1 MSYLTPDSKIYVAG
15 HKGLIGSALVR
26 LLQNCGYQCV
36 FGYSHDEVDL
46 CDPRQTRD
54 LFDRERPDIVFLCA
68 AKVGGILAN
77 DTYPAD
83 FIYQN
88 LMIESN
94 VLSEA
99 ARTGVKRLIFLGSSC
114 IYPRDCPQPVREEYL
129 LTGLLEPTNRPY
141 AIAKIAGIE
150 MCSAYNRQHDT
161 RFLAV
166 MPTNLYGTNDHYHPE
181 NSHVIPALILKM
193 HEAKKHGAE
202 SVTLW
207 GTGKARRE
215 FLYSDDLARAM
226 LMLSNLPEQAFDHL
240 VNASNRNYPLI
251 NVGCGH
257 DITIAELA
265 TTIAD
270 VVGFRGEIC
279 WDHSKPDGTP
289 RKVLDTSR
297 INALG
302 WRPEITLK
310 QGLRTVYEEKFEMAT
325 QA

>member
-1 MSYLTPDSKIYVAG
+1 
-15 HKGLIGSALVR
+15 
-26 LLQNCGYQCV
+26 
-36 FGYSHDEVDL
+36 
-46 CDPRQTRD
+46 
-54 LFDRERPDIVFLCA
+54 
-68 AKVGGILAN
+68 
-77 DTYPAD
+77 
-83 FIYQN
+83 
-88 LMIESN
+88 
-94 VLSEA
+94 
-99 ARTGVKRLIFLGSSC
+99 
-114 IYPRDCPQPVREEYL
+114 
-129 LTGLLEPTNRPY
+129 
-141 AIAKIAGIE
+141 